1 MLEVI
6 RGVLKRRLA
15 AEAQVSLF
23 GENTRRDLPC
33 PYITIDVDFILS
45 DPKQQAIEER
55 PTDTIGKISRLYLK
69 WSLSDQTMKPKLH
82 LGLALV
88 LSAGLLGCSTTHD
101 QLSGWPVRYH
111 NPQYDLTFSLPAS
124 WRGYSVLTRHW
135 NGGNDS
141 PALDKI
147 LVTEHNTGCQIN
159 ADVLRSQNLN
169 VRSHMLKV

>member
-69 WSLSDQTMKPKLH
+69 WSLSDQTMKPRPGH
-82 LGLALV
+82 SYPLGGRDRDRTA
-88 LSAGLLGCSTTHD
+88 AHPGAHD
-101 QLSGWPVRYH
+101 
-111 NPQYDLTFSLPAS
+111 
-124 WRGYSVLTRHW
+124 
-135 NGGNDS
+135 
-141 PALDKI
+141 
-147 LVTEHNTGCQIN
+147 
-159 ADVLRSQNLN
+159 
-169 VRSHMLKV
+169 